1 MMATMTAIDDMY
13 IAATPARAFAT
24 IAAYNGMNDWFP
36 EYQCQIIDAD
46 SISEGC
52 LVRHRVGKKRA
63 LSQFIRR
70 IDRIE
75 DGQRLEES
83 YIEGDL
89 LGTGVWTFTAEGDG
103 CRVAYDCTVTA
114 NTFGAKLGIWLT
126 GAKLHNK
133 FYQNL
138 LTHLK
143 AHLENA

>member
-1 MMATMTAIDDMY
+1 M
-13 IAATPARAFAT
+13 
-24 IAAYNGMNDWFP
+24 
-36 EYQCQIIDAD
+36 C
-46 SISEGC
+46 SIGLE
-52 LVRHRVGKKRA
+52 KKRV

-75 DGQRLEES
+75 EGQRLEES

-89 LGTGVWTFTAEGDG
+89 LGTGVWTFIAEGEG
-103 CRVAYDCTVTA
+103 CRVAFNCTVKG

-143 AHLENA
+143 AHLEGAA